1 MSEESHAP
9 YLHYIS
15 LGGNGEVTKNMHVFE
30 TNDDIV
36 VFDAGIGFPQADQL
50 GVDVVIP
57 DVSYLVERRSKVRA
71 IVISHAH
78 EDHIG
83 ALPYIVKE
91 MTNIP
96 IYAAKLPRGFI
107 QAKLTE
113 KNLLKGQPIHL
124 IEPEK
129 GPFKVGQFEIFPY
142 RVNHSV
148 PDPLGFFIKTPVG
161 NMVFSPDFKFDWT
174 PVDGKL
180 FEVGKLAALAQQGVL
195 ALFSDSLGVNREG
208 YTESE
213 QMIQKAFEREMQ
225 DARGQVFI
233 TTMSSNISR
242 MQQAI
247 NASVKYGRKVV
258 PAGRSIDQNIQ
269 TAINLGY
276 LKAPDGVVIPMD
288 KARRLPH
295 HKKTYIIA
303 GSFGQQGSALDR
315 LSRGEHRSIELKEGA
330 VVVFSADPIPGIADQ
345 VGGVID
351 RLIELGTQ
359 VVYSDIQ
366 DDLHVSGHGSKG
378 DISMMI
384 GLTRPEF
391 FVPIGGTARH
401 HRGYRNLVEEMG
413 FDPKTVFELNGNE
426 TVMFGVH
433 SAKPGPN
440 VELKDVFVDGS
451 LVGDVGKIILED
463 RKQLSQDGV
472 FVVIVRKEQNG
483 KLSQYVDVVSRGFVF
498 QGEAGDVTKKARQLA
513 GKTVGGTNISEWNKT
528 REKLSEKL
536 RGLFYSKTKREPL
549 IVPVV
554 IDIRN

>member
-1 MSEESHAP
+1 MSEESQAP

-15 LGGNGEVTKNMHVFE
+15 LGGNGEVTKNMHMFE

-57 DVSYLVERRSKVRA
+57 DVSYLVQRRAKVRA

-83 ALPYIVKE
+83 ALPYIVKQL
-91 MTNIP
+91 TNIP

-107 QAKLTE
+107 QAKLAE
-113 KNLLKGQPIHL
+113 KNLLKGQTINL
-124 IEPEK
+124 IEPEN

-161 NMVFSPDFKFDWT
+161 NIVFSPDFKFDWT

-180 FEVGKLAALAQQGVL
+180 FEVGKLASLAQQGVL
-195 ALFSDSLGVNREG
+195 ALFSDSLGVSREG

-213 QMIQKAFEREMQ
+213 RMIQQAFEREMQ

-247 NASVKYGRKVV
+247 NASVKYGRKVI
-258 PAGRSIDQNIQ
+258 PSGRSIDQNIQ

-276 LKAPDGVVIPMD
+276 LHAPEGVVVPMD

-303 GSFGQQGSALDR
+303 GSFGQPGSALDR

-330 VVVFSADPIPGIADQ
+330 VVIFSADPIPGIADQ

-351 RLIELGTQ
+351 RLIERGAR

-378 DISMMI
+378 DIAMMI
-384 GLTRPEF
+384 GLTRPEY
-391 FVPIGGTARH
+391 FVPIGGTVRH
-401 HRGYRNLVEEMG
+401 HRGYRNLVEDMG
-413 FDPKTVFELNGNE
+413 FDPKTVFELNGFQ
-426 TVMFGVH
+426 TVMFGQH
-433 SAKPGPN
+433 TAKMGPL
-440 VELKDVFVDGS
+440 VEQKDVFVDGS
-451 LVGDVGKIILED
+451 LVGDVGRVILED
-463 RKQLSQDGV
+463 RKHLAEEGV
-472 FVVIVRKEQNG
+472 FVVIVRKDADG
-483 KLSQYVDVVSRGFVF
+483 KLSQRVDVISRGFIF
-498 QGEAGDVTKKARQLA
+498 QAESGDVTKKARQLA
-513 GKTVGGTNISEWNKT
+513 SRTVGGTTIAEWSKT
-528 REKLSEKL
+528 REKLTEKL
-536 RGLFYSKTKREPL
+536 KGFFYSKTKREPL
-549 IVPVV
+549 ILPVV
-554 IDIRN
+554 IDLRD